1 MKIAFYGYLAACTQ
15 PKWRSQV
22 GNLNFWWSFYSSP
35 TSFFLAYDVYCTNND
50 NGSYS
55 MFLIISQLMIISEMA
70 CMNWKKKSM
79 ALRHS
84 IVIFIL
90 KNADLTFTKILIVYV
105 TNRICVDC
113 QLWVRRRT
121 YLRLFWFISKT
132 FLKKSFVLIKAV
144 AKKLS
149 QSLKK
154 PKSSKSDSPCRG
166 CNNRSRNNEKD
177 CINDHTNALDAC
189 QNNSNKECSGIWGF
203 GPNNKTYRSHYTYS
217 TCIVSKNERNT
228 A

>member
-90 KNADLTFTKILIVYV
+90 KNADLTFTKILIEY
-105 TNRICVDC
+105 
-113 QLWVRRRT
+113 
-121 YLRLFWFISKT
+121 
-132 FLKKSFVLIKAV
+132 VLIASYELGDARTWDFFGLLV
-144 AKKLS
+144 R
-149 QSLKK
+149 
-154 PKSSKSDSPCRG
+154 PFWKSPSF
-166 CNNRSRNNEKD
+166 
-177 CINDHTNALDAC
+177 
-189 QNNSNKECSGIWGF
+189 W
-203 GPNNKTYRSHYTYS
+203 
-217 TCIVSKNERNT
+217 
-228 A
+228 